1 MIKNEIVL
9 EAYNKLLINH
19 SIIEANYIILNSL
32 AILGDKKVIVEEV
45 QEFDKK
51 ALERINRYKYPERLA
66 SFLNITN
73 EKSVSWANLSFTS
86 LAFKN
91 ISDK

>member
-1 MIKNEIVL
+1 MIKNKIVK
-9 EAYNKLLINH
+9 EAYNNLLLGH
-19 SIIEANYIILNSL
+19 PVKEANYILLNSL

-66 SFLNITN
+66 SFIGITQK
-73 EKSVSWANLSFTS
+73 KSESWSNLSFAK
-86 LAFKN
+86 LAL
-91 ISDK
+91 S

>member
-9 EAYNKLLINH
+9 EAYNKLLTSH
-19 SIIEANYIILNSL
+19 SIEESNYILLNSL
-32 AILGDKKVIVEEV
+32 AILGDKKVIVEEI

-73 EKSVSWANLSFTS
+73 EKSESWKNLSFAK
-86 LAFKN
+86 LAF
-91 ISDK
+91 S